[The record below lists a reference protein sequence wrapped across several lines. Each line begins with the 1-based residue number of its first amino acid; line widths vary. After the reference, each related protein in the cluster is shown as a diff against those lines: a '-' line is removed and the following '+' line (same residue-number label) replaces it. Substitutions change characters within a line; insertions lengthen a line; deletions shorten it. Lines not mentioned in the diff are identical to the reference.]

1 MRVAVIGN
9 GPVGQTTALLLARW
23 GVPVVLL
30 DDRAERNAEGSKAI
44 CQQGDVL
51 DIWDCVGAG
60 RAIAAEGVTWTCART
75 YYRERELFAYTP
87 GRSDALFPPFVNI
100 SQARTEQILDDRIAA
115 SPLIGVRW
123 NSRVTGIAQDEGG
136 VMIAGPDLRVDY

>member
-30 DDRAERNAEGSKAI
+30 DDRAERNAAGSKAI

-60 RAIAAEGVTWTCART
+60 RHAAHAAHSSHWRHRQCEGLPLCEDLTPV
-75 YYRERELFAYTP
+75 FAGYSFTK
-87 GRSDALFPPFVNI
+87 R
-100 SQARTEQILDDRIAA
+100 
-115 SPLIGVRW
+115 
-123 NSRVTGIAQDEGG
+123 
-136 VMIAGPDLRVDY
+136 